1 MVGFLKAFL
10 GGASWGL
17 KGYQSIP
24 YPLKRMVFT
33 TNKKHPLKFWLS
45 IFD

>member
-24 YPLKRMVFT
+24 PIPLKEWFSLQIKNT
-33 TNKKHPLKFWLS
+33 H
-45 IFD
+45 